1 MQQNIDSTFLYD
13 LGLLGNRITEAKKNL
28 SIVEQLVATT
38 DVRKK
43 AFKQKNTH
51 ITNPASIDRMFDEEI
66 QKYADLARVS
76 YMEAESSAITIG
88 ATLPKID
95 VDEYVRRIKK
105 ETPQRGFDHI

>member
-51 ITNPASIDRMFDEEI
+51 ITNPASIDGMFEEEI
-66 QKYADLARVS
+66 RKYLDLAKTC
-76 YMEAESSAITIG
+76 YMEAESSAISIG
-88 ATLPKID
+88 VELPKLD
-95 VDEYVRRIKK
+95 FEGYLRECKNA
-105 ETPQRGFDHI
+105 PQRGFNHV